1 MSARSTLILL
11 SFSNQGDMNFKIR
24 KCTSGYSFYIRVRVI
39 IICFSIFSGID
50 YSESFHL
57 RHLYAS
63 GYLFQMPIIHYSGL
77 FIYVHML
84 VSRLKSDCDC
94 YFSGTFYTFTT

>member
-1 MSARSTLILL
+1 M
-11 SFSNQGDMNFKIR
+11 
-24 KCTSGYSFYIRVRVI
+24 V

-50 YSESFHL
+50 CSEFFRISHL
-57 RHLYAS
+57 HDSVTCLYIS
-63 GYLFQMPIIHYSGL
+63 IIHYLGL

-94 YFSGTFYTFTT
+94 YFSCTFYTFTTQYILVIESIFFQKVLHKCYMYICCIFVS